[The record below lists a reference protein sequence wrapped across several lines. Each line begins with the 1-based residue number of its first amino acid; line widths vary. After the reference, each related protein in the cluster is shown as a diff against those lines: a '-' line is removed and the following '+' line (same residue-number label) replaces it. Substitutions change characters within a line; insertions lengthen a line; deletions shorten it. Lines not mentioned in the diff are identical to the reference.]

1 MGTWRCEKCGY
12 WSAGASPSQFS
23 DDAKNVCHTCIDK
36 STGRK
41 RYRTIIDTE
50 VYPEGSPY
58 TETSR
63 TRMIEVTHPDPD
75 RGAEIVGPGWPHRG
89 TPNSESAL

>member
-63 TRMIEVTHPDPD
+63 TRMIEDALRRIT
-75 RGAEIVGPGWPHRG
+75 RKCGAAPAAPSGARRPS
-89 TPNSESAL
+89 T